1 MKKLLSISF
10 ALLILLS
17 GMHFTIA
24 THYCGGKFA
33 ATKASFS
40 GELASCGMEGFFDE
54 FSSTGIHLKKHCCDD
69 KVSALA
75 VDHNYA
81 PSFTNFTTFAQHI
94 LQVYIVP
101 VSIETQSLTAINFT
115 STDVKPPDNFL
126 VHAVS
131 LPKICV
137 FLI

>member
-1 MKKLLSISF
+1 MKKILSILF

-24 THYCGGKFA
+24 THYCGGEMA

-40 GELASCGMEGFFDE
+40 GQLASCGMEGCE
-54 FSSTGIHLKKHCCDD
+54 ECSIPGVQLKKHCCDD

-81 PSFTNFTTFAQHI
+81 HSFSNFTTFAQHI
-94 LQVYIVP
+94 LQVYIIP
-101 VSIETQSLTAINFT
+101 VSSEVHSLTSINLIST
-115 STDVKPPDNFL
+115 SVSPPDNFL

>member
-1 MKKLLSISF
+1 VKKLFSILF

-24 THYCGGKFA
+24 THYCGGEFA
-33 ATKASFS
+33 ATKASLS
-40 GELASCGMEGFFDE
+40 GELASCGMEGLVDE
-54 FSSTGIHLKKHCCDD
+54 CSSPGIHLKKHCCDD

-75 VDHNYA
+75 VDHNFA

-94 LQVYIVP
+94 LQVYIIP
-101 VSIETQSLTAINFT
+101 VSIEIHSLTSINLI
-115 STDVKPPDNFL
+115 STNVSPPDNFL
-126 VHAVS
+126 VHPVS

>member
-1 MKKLLSISF
+1 
-10 ALLILLS
+10 
-17 GMHFTIA
+17 MHFTIA
-24 THYCGGKFA
+24 THYCGGEIA

-40 GELASCGMEGFFDE
+40 GELASCGMEGLVDE
-54 FSSTGIHLKKHCCDD
+54 GSSPGIHLKKHCCND

-81 PSFTNFTTFAQHI
+81 PSFTHFTAVAQHI

-101 VSIETQSLTAINFT
+101 VSIEFYSFTVIQLTY
-115 STDVKPPDNFL
+115 SDVSPPGNFL

-131 LPKICV
+131 LPKICA

>member
-1 MKKLLSISF
+1 MKKLLSISL

-17 GMHFTIA
+17 GMHFTID

-40 GELASCGMEGFFDE
+40 GELASCGMEGLVAE
-54 FSSTGIHLKKHCCDD
+54 YAIPGIHLKKHCCND
-69 KVSALA
+69 KVSALV

-81 PSFTNFTTFAQHI
+81 TSFTNFTAFAQHI
-94 LQVYIVP
+94 LQVYIIP
-101 VSIETQSLTAINFT
+101 VSIEVHALNAINHIST
-115 STDVKPPDNFL
+115 SVSPHGNFL
-126 VHAVS
+126 IHAVS